1 MGLFK
6 RSTPSQTIGDNT
18 MTIPTKVEINC
29 ATGVISEVPLND
41 AELAQLEA
49 DRQAAEAAKAE
60 RDAAEAQA
68 AETKAN
74 AEAKL
79 AALGLT
85 AEEIKAL

>member
-1 MGLFK
+1 
-6 RSTPSQTIGDNT
+6 

-29 ATGVISEVPLND
+29 ETGVISEVPLSD
-41 AELAQLEA
+41 AELAQLEV

-60 RDAAEAQA
+60 REAEEAAKA
-68 AETKAN
+68 AAKAA

-85 AEEIKAL
+85 ADEIAAL

>member
-1 MGLFK
+1 
-6 RSTPSQTIGDNT
+6 

-60 RDAAEAQA
+60 RDAAEAA
-68 AETKAN
+68 A
-74 AEAKL
+74 AEAKASAESKL
-79 AALGLT
+79 AAIGLT
-85 AEEIKAL
+85 AEEIAALNK